1 MQRMNQTLGKLVLLA
16 VLPAIAF
23 PAVSNAQAIQPV
35 PAPASAALA
44 RLLDDH
50 TPAAERQQLFADA
63 ENAAKAGDTEWQYI
77 VGSLLDERSRTL
89 PFPHDPNKARIYLS
103 NAAVHGKLF
112 AMAKMAESELAAGNH
127 QEAMN
132 WAQIYDHYLSLQS
145 VGNRPAQDYLGELV
159 ARISERLDSRKL
171 AQVQADVAAFVA
183 GNDLSIKAGPRMLA
197 GAKNTAS
204 PNFLHQPLHRMHVR
218 REQGSEDLRSCFADY
233 LIAFRPDGT
242 VEKTWLVDI
251 VPNTLA
257 LDYLQGTVGAASM
270 PALPDTAQGGP
281 LRYAFASIVFDDG
294 RYHVRGGRVVNGHG
308 I

>member
-16 VLPAIAF
+16 ALPAIAF
-23 PAVSNAQAIQPV
+23 PAMSNAQAIQPA
-35 PAPASAALA
+35 PAPASATLA
-44 RLLDDH
+44 RMLDDH
-50 TPAAERQQLFADA
+50 APAAERQQLFADA

-89 PFPHDPNKARIYLS
+89 PFPHDPDKARIYLS

-132 WAQIYDHYLSLQS
+132 WAQIYGHYLSRQS
-145 VGNRPAQDYLGELV
+145 TDSRLAQDYLGELV
-159 ARISERLDSRKL
+159 ARISKGLDSNKL
-171 AQVQADVAAFVA
+171 TQVQADVTAFIAA
-183 GNDLSIKAGPRMLA
+183 NDVSIQAGPKVFSGTAAMPHPDFTHSSFLRMNVQ
-197 GAKNTAS
+197 K
-204 PNFLHQPLHRMHVR
+204 P
-218 REQGSEDLRSCFADY
+218 QGSEGLRSCFADY
-233 LIAFRPDGT
+233 LIAFRPDGA

-257 LDYLQGTVGAASM
+257 LDYLQSLAGMAKVS
-270 PALPDTAQGGP
+270 ALPGATPGGP
-281 LRYAFASIVFDDG
+281 LRFVFTSIIFDDG